1 MACSLNEGKLRSCL
15 TASHVDQQDPA
26 VRISVCIPTHRRE
39 ARLRALLQ
47 DLVAQ
52 ELLPTD
58 VVVVD
63 NDASG
68 SARAIVDEFQGP
80 DCPFQLTYAIQ
91 PERSIPL
98 TRNMTVH
105 LAQGDWLAFVDD
117 DERAPPAWLRQLI
130 DCALAHSADGV
141 LAPVEPQVPASAPAW
156 IRRGS
161 FYSWP
166 RLATGEPVPR
176 ENLRFGNLVLRAS
189 AVRTVAGPFDPQF
202 GLAAGEDVDM
212 LIRFVK
218 QGAKLVWC
226 DEAVVL
232 EPVDPGRLSLRW
244 ILLRGYS
251 GGQAFGRIRIAGTLG
266 KVHLPMQAVLASR
279 WTIQMLAAALL
290 AALTLPAGRHRS
302 VAWLVKTWANAG
314 KLTALAGRRY
324 SAYA

>member
-1 MACSLNEGKLRSCL
+1 VK
-15 TASHVDQQDPA
+15 
-26 VRISVCIPTHRRE
+26 ISVCIPTHRRE
-39 ARLRALLQ
+39 AKLRALLQ
-47 DLVAQ
+47 DLVTQ
-52 ELLPTD
+52 DLLPTD

-63 NDASG
+63 NDAAG
-68 SARAIVDEFQGP
+68 SARNVVDGFREPG
-80 DCPFQLTYAIQ
+80 CPFRLTYAIQ

-105 LAQGDWLAFVDD
+105 LATGDWLAFVDD
-117 DERAPPAWLRQLI
+117 DERAPPDWLRKLI

-141 LAPVEPQVPASAPAW
+141 LAPVEPDVPKWAPHW
-156 IRRGS
+156 IQRGG

-166 RLATGEPVPR
+166 RMTTGSQVPR
-176 ENLRFGNLVLRAS
+176 ENLRFGNLVLRAA
-189 AVRTVAGPFDPQF
+189 AVRTMSGPFDPEF

-212 LIRFVK
+212 LIRLVK

-226 DEAVVL
+226 DEAIVR

-251 GGQAFGRIRIAGTLG
+251 GGQAFGRIRVAGTLG
-266 KVHLPMQAVLASR
+266 RVNLAMRALLALR
-279 WTIQMLAAALL
+279 WTVQMLAAVLL
-290 AALTLPAGRHRS
+290 AALVWPAGRHRA
-302 VAWLVKTWANAG
+302 VAWLVKAWANAG